1 MKMLPQLI
9 LALVTFQQHSPTY
22 KKTKQFFY
30 NLLEDPDS
38 RLKSRFDKVMIASV
52 LLSVFLLI
60 DEVDKPASSF
70 ERWFEHLLIA
80 LFILEY
86 VLRAWLYNDV
96 HHIILSHHAKA
107 LYLNRPMQWGK
118 VIKMII
124 AKKIEYMLTPLALI
138 DLLAILPSFRSITL
152 LRALLIFRLLKL
164 FRYFKSLRLFAEVLE
179 SKQFE
184 LYTLVVFLSF
194 LIFIGSVGIYFFE
207 HPTNSQQVSDL
218 FDAVYWSIITVTSVG
233 YGDIAPQTTGGR
245 LVAIGLIL
253 TGFGVL
259 SFLISIIVSAVN
271 DKMHDLREN
280 SIYAELQRY
289 KSFVIICGFGRVGQ
303 HIAKQLEKHNQHFI
317 IIDNNEIYAM
327 NARRLGYLVIH
338 ADASKNEVLINAGIK
353 QKASAVLC
361 TTGDDVVNVYITLT
375 SRYLNSSI
383 RIISRANHP
392 QNVKKLYQAGA
403 DNVIQPFEIAALVV
417 AQYIG
422 KPVAFEAI
430 LGVIREEKQFI
441 METLSVSAGSMIDG
455 ITIASLDF
463 ERRKLMLIG
472 VVSANPAHRKHK
484 NSYALKNQH
493 FYFKPPAFF
502 LLQPGDLLVVL
513 GREIGITYF
522 REQLKNSTPKES
534 KR

>member
-1 MKMLPQLI
+1 MLTQLVF
-9 LALVTFQQHSPTY
+9 ALVTFQQHSSTY
-22 KKTKQFFY
+22 KKTKRFFY
-30 NLLEDPDS
+30 HLLEDSES
-38 RLKSRFDKVMIASV
+38 RLKSRFDKAMIMSV
-52 LLSVFLLI
+52 LYSVFLLI
-60 DEVDKPASSF
+60 DEVDTPASNF
-70 ERWFEHLLIA
+70 EKIFEHLLIA

-86 VLRAWLYNDV
+86 LLRAWLYNDA
-96 HHIILSHHAKA
+96 HHIILTHHAKS

-118 VIKMII
+118 VAKIII
-124 AKKIEYMLTPLALI
+124 AKKIEYMLTPLAII
-138 DLLAILPSFRSITL
+138 DLLAILPSFRSLTL
-152 LRALLIFRLLKL
+152 FRALLIFRLFKL
-164 FRYFKSLRLFAEVLE
+164 FRYFKSLRLFAEIIE
-179 SKQFE
+179 AKRFE
-184 LYTLVVFLSF
+184 LYTLAVFLGF
-194 LIFIGSVGIYFFE
+194 LIFIGTVGIYLFE
-207 HPTNSQQVSDL
+207 HAANGQQVRNL
-218 FDAVYWSIITVTSVG
+218 FDAVYWSIVTVTSVG

-271 DKMHDLREN
+271 DKMNDLREN
-280 SIYAELQRY
+280 SIYAELKGY

-303 HIAKQLEKHNQHFI
+303 HIAKQLEKHKQHFI
-317 IIDNNEIYAM
+317 IIDNNAVNAM

-338 ADASKNEVLINAGIK
+338 DDASKNDVLINAGIK

-375 SRYLNSSI
+375 SRYLNPSI

-392 QNVKKLYQAGA
+392 QNVNKLYQAGA

-441 METLSVSAGSMIDG
+441 METLAVCAGSMIDG
-455 ITIASLDF
+455 IPIAELNF
-463 ERRKLMLIG
+463 EHRKLMLIG
-472 VVSANPAHRKHK
+472 VVSANPTHQKHK
-484 NSYALKNQH
+484 NSYALKKQQ
-493 FYFKPPAFF
+493 FYFNPPPFF
-502 LLQPGDLLVVL
+502 ILQPDDLLVVL
-513 GREIGITYF
+513 GRDIGIAYY
-522 REQLKNSTPKES
+522 REQLKNSRPKEP